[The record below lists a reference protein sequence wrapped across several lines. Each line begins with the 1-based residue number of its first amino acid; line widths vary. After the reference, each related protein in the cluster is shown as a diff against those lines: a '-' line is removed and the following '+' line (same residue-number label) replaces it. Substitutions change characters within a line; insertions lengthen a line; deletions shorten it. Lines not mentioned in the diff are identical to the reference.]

1 MIFGELGNG
10 LASARAA
17 TSLSAGTSGCTIFRS
32 AAPAGMARDTTTT
45 SNGNIP
51 VFITLLL

>member
-1 MIFGELGNG
+1 MIFEELGNG

-17 TSLSAGTSGCTIFRS
+17 TSLSAGTSGCITLRS
-32 AAPAGMARDTTTT
+32 AALTGMARDTATT

-51 VFITLLL
+51 VFITLFL